1 MINRIRGA
9 VSWIQNS
16 TIKNRTGKAEKTGFC
31 IRDQRNDQPIN
42 FWSAAIRSRSA
53 RSRSVDSVISVMVI

>member
-16 TIKNRTGKAEKTGFC
+16 TIKKSYRKSGKNRVH
-31 IRDQRNDQPIN
+31 RDQRNDQPIN